1 MDAAVKDLEEITA
14 MARDSVKWNEQHSK
28 VGPRDMLTSLK
39 RERDR
44 ETVLDAEA
52 KEWLCGSRNV
62 SKVRGFVRKSV
73 NLSHENSRHVKGMWN
88 QQDMPYCDPFCDP
101 LNNNLEWRLWT

>member
-14 MARDSVKWNEQHSK
+14 LARDSVKWNEQHSK

-44 ETVLDAEA
+44 GTVLDAEA
-52 KEWLCGSRNV
+52 EEWLCGASALDASSR
-62 SKVRGFVRKSV
+62 GEDIDG
-73 NLSHENSRHVKGMWN
+73 EN
-88 QQDMPYCDPFCDP
+88 
-101 LNNNLEWRLWT
+101 